1 MLIVYSERDK
11 ETPKEEKKVLTED
24 EIVELSKEIGK
35 METIDEPV
43 VLSEEKMGELE
54 NFLKKMSKESDN
66 SENKIKRL
74 VYSKNGQNQ

>member
-1 MLIVYSERDK
+1 
-11 ETPKEEKKVLTED
+11 
-24 EIVELSKEIGK
+24 
-35 METIDEPV
+35 
-43 VLSEEKMGELE
+43 MGELE